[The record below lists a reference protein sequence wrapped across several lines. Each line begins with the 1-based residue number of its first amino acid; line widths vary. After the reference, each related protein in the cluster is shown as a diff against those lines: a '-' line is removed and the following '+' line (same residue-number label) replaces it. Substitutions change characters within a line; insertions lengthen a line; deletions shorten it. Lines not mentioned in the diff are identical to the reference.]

1 MKRRLITIF
10 AAVLSMVLLLTA
22 CGGNGQDQSK
32 QQQTVIVG
40 VYGGDWEKNIKPILE
55 KFEKDTGIKVQ
66 TVSGADS
73 EWFTKLKAS
82 NGKNPPYDLLI
93 LQPDTIQR
101 GIAAN
106 VLEPINEEKAPNVK
120 KLYRSVQ
127 KKLTVDGKQ
136 YAAGFSMGQLGIAYR
151 KDLVKQEPNSWTDLW
166 SSQLKGKVAISSPT
180 YSAGLQF
187 FSALVHAQGGTESNP
202 KDIDKAFKSL
212 AQLKEHVA
220 AFPDNPGSIQTLLE
234 RGDVVAVPYWDGRV
248 FALEEEGMKIGF
260 SYPKEG
266 AVAAVA
272 SWALT
277 KGNQHEEATYKLLN
291 YLSGKEAQ
299 EAFSEQSYYG
309 MSNSDVKYND
319 KIKGKVKVGENYY
332 SKLTWVD
339 YETAAS
345 ELGHWTNRWNEVLGG
360 GK

>member
-1 MKRRLITIF
+1 
-10 AAVLSMVLLLTA
+10 
-22 CGGNGQDQSK
+22 
-32 QQQTVIVG
+32 
-40 VYGGDWEKNIKPILE
+40 
-55 KFEKDTGIKVQ
+55 
-66 TVSGADS
+66 
-73 EWFTKLKAS
+73 
-82 NGKNPPYDLLI
+82 
-93 LQPDTIQR
+93 
-101 GIAAN
+101 
-106 VLEPINEEKAPNVK
+106 
-120 KLYRSVQ
+120 
-127 KKLTVDGKQ
+127 
-136 YAAGFSMGQLGIAYR
+136 MGQLGIAYR

-212 AQLKEHVA
+212 AQLKGHVA

-234 RGDVVAVPYWDGRV
+234 RGDVAAVPYWDGRA
-248 FALEEEGMKIGF
+248 FALEEEGMNIGF

-277 KGNQHEEATYKLLN
+277 KGSQHEEAAYKLLN

-299 EAFSEQSYYG
+299 EAFSEKSYYG
-309 MSNSDVKYND
+309 MSNSDVKYGD
-319 KIKGKVKVGENYY
+319 KIRGKVKVGENYY

-339 YETAAS
+339 YETATS
-345 ELGHWTNRWNEVLGG
+345 ELGNWTNRWNEVLGG